1 MKREATLKKKIIEFI
16 KDILIPVAIAFF
28 ITHFICFI
36 AVVPT
41 ASMKPFI
48 NENDHLIVNK
58 VEKHFGTI
66 ERGELLVF
74 NAPPDISGEKKLLIK
89 RVIGLPGETVEIKE
103 GIVYINDTPLNEDY
117 VVYKD
122 TKNMEKINIPENEY
136 FLLGDNRSNSFDCR
150 FWNKK
155 TINEKDVVGIAHT
168 FDSIKRIFIN
178 IN

>member
-1 MKREATLKKKIIEFI
+1 MKSKILEFV
-16 KDILIPVAIAFF
+16 KDILIPVIIAFL

-36 AVVPT
+36 AIVPT

-74 NAPPDISGEKKLLIK
+74 NAPPDIAGGKKLLIK
-89 RVIGLPGETVEIKE
+89 RVIGLPGETIEIKG
-103 GIVYINDTPLNEDY
+103 GIVYINDEPINEEY

-122 TKNMEKINIPENEY
+122 DKSMEKITIPEDEY

-150 FWNKK
+150 FWEKK
-155 TINEKDVVGIAHT
+155 TINKKEIVGIAYT
-168 FDSIKRIFIN
+168 FSSIKRIFTN
-178 IN
+178 II

>member
-1 MKREATLKKKIIEFI
+1 MKNKILEFI
-16 KDILIPVAIAFF
+16 KDILIPIGIAFF

-58 VEKHFGTI
+58 IERHFAEI

-89 RVIGLPGETVEIKE
+89 RVVGLPGETVEIKD
-103 GIVYINDTPLNEDY
+103 GIVFINDTPLEETY

-122 TKNMEKINIPENEY
+122 IKSMEKITIPQDEY
-136 FLLGDNRSNSFDCR
+136 FLLGDNRNNSFDCR

-155 TINEKDVVGIAHT
+155 TINKKEVIGIAYT
-168 FDSIKRIFIN
+168 FDTIKRIFTN
-178 IN
+178 II